1 MLSRK
6 VYSQIMKTNDD
17 EKTSQ
22 LSINNLQKGIYKY
35 KVVDDFQNEYIGSF
49 LIKYLTQLFFF

>member
-1 MLSRK
+1 
-6 VYSQIMKTNDD
+6 MKTNDD

-49 LIKYLTQLFFF
+49 LIKYLTQLFFFNFILKVK

>member
-35 KVVDDFQNEYIGSF
+35 KVVDDFQNEYNR
-49 LIKYLTQLFFF
+49 